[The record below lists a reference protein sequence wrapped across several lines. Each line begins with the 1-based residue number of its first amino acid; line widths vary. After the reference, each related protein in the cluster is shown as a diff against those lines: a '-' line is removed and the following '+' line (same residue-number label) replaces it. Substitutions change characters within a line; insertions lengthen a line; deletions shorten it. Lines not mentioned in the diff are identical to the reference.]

1 MFTIKYIQRECTD
14 TPRRLPGRDRGLSD
28 IPPGSPLW
36 HPLGTGHTMLALRLP
51 GNPLTNAIHYGNWR
65 RRLGIS
71 ECKIVPSFGR
81 GDRIGELRI
90 GLGG

>member
-1 MFTIKYIQRECTD
+1 MYGYTSSLTWEGQGPLRY
-14 TPRRLPGRDRGLSD
+14 
-28 IPPGSPLW
+28 PGSPLW
-36 HPLGTGHTMLALRLP
+36 HPLGTGYAMLALRLP
-51 GNPLTNAIHYGNWR
+51 GNPLTNAIHYGSWR

-71 ECKIVPSFGR
+71 ECKIVSSFGR